1 MSNEGGHSL
10 SGSVRVLALSW
21 CTPSL
26 SLSCGW
32 SSGDPRSAPCTSWGG
47 ALPCPALSH
56 PSSPLL
62 TTQWGPTLPGEL
74 GVSHHTECSIEKV
87 RLGGPSQVTTPV

>member
-1 MSNEGGHSL
+1 MSSEDGHSL

-32 SSGDPRSAPCTSWGG
+32 SSGDPHSAPCTSWGG
-47 ALPCPALSH
+47 GALPCPLTPIFTLAYH
-56 PSSPLL
+56 PVGADSARVA
-62 TTQWGPTLPGEL
+62 GGLPP
-74 GVSHHTECSIEKV
+74 H
-87 RLGGPSQVTTPV
+87 